1 MKTTNSFDDDMDRC
15 RYTYDN
21 GECSISNGFA
31 QVDTRQD
38 ASYYGTWANP
48 RTFTI
53 VCYCEGDVSRQV
65 AENAEEFVAAMRE
78 LKRWACGD
86 DTPGATGLGWA
97 KSRFGIDPGFD
108 EPLKQAFEEIG
119 LGDLLH

>member
-21 GECSISNGFA
+21 GECSISNGYA
-31 QVDTRQD
+31 QVDTKQD

-48 RTFTI
+48 ETFTI

-65 AENAEEFVAAMRE
+65 ADNAEEFVAAMRK
-78 LKRWACGD
+78 LKRWNIE
-86 DTPGATGLGWA
+86 TATDLQSKWA
-97 KSRFGIDPGFD
+97 AGRFGIDPGFD
-108 EPLKQAFEEIG
+108 AKLKSRFEAIG